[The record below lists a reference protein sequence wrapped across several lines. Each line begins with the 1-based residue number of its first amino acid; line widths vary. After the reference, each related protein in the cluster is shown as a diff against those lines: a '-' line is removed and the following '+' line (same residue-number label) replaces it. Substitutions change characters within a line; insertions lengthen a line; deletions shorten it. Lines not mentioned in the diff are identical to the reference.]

1 MKDKIKVKMWR
12 ILLTTANQLIIYL
25 IIILMKYECVC
36 TVREQ

>member
-25 IIILMKYECVC
+25 IILMKYKCVG